1 MFSVDYWL
9 DLIGSEQNAI
19 DLIVSSP
26 SLQTFM
32 LFIGVYLVIYGIRVL
47 LVSSTHISSSSSL
60 GIFGGRSYMSDLV
73 SSTPENPEAPG
84 ELVKTLYPY
93 AVRQLQGYRPYMEDR
108 YLVSVTPDW
117 VGVDGSNTDTN
128 DSISYFGVF
137 DGHGG
142 CKAADYCMQ
151 NIVKCI
157 SNAGSTIRIKN
168 VADKEACITKA
179 LNNGFSE
186 CDRRFL
192 EVASANFYDDGS
204 TACVVMA
211 RENKLYVANV
221 GDSRAVLLR
230 GDEAIALSK
239 DHKPNV
245 PSELSRIQKAGG
257 IVIHQ
262 GVWRVEGV
270 LAVSRAF
277 GDRRLKRFVI
287 AEPDIQVHTYD
298 KSRDNWLVIATD
310 GLWDVLKETDIVDIV
325 ASTQRKLAFENSNN
339 VTDDRNGTIDKKVTC
354 ENDGK
359 TTDKKN
365 TNKVESSKNTQ
376 HTTQSISLEA
386 SHIASA
392 LTSRAFERG
401 STDNILVLV
410 VDLRDKK

>member
-1 MFSVDYWL
+1 MMFSVDYWL
-9 DLIGSEQNAI
+9 DFIGSEQNAI

-157 SNAGSTIRIKN
+157 SNAGSTIP
-168 VADKEACITKA
+168 CITKA

-310 GLWDVLKETDIVDIV
+310 GLWDVLKETDIVDI
-325 ASTQRKLAFENSNN
+325 
-339 VTDDRNGTIDKKVTC
+339 
-354 ENDGK
+354 
-359 TTDKKN
+359 
-365 TNKVESSKNTQ
+365 SSKNTQ